1 MCPAIHINSRSWL
14 RSSSTREPSDP
25 PLRVVSPLVH
35 YSLSPPIAEAGRD
48 DGGCSGAK
56 RRLVTRRTVRKKID
70 EKTIASGGRNTDV
83 GSLNLRNA
91 GDVGPLGAGL
101 HRQHAHL
108 DVESAIETGTR
119 HFYEYSRTEYDSRRP
134 VFTPNA
140 GRPRRRRRTSEDVRT
155 AAASQFSI
163 DSTVVHTRQQRGRCF
178 TTVMI
183 LPQVHLRKPCYDFY
197 FL

>member
-1 MCPAIHINSRSWL
+1 MRSRYRCSMCPAIHINSRSWL

-25 PLRVVSPLVH
+25 PLRVVSPFFTT
-35 YSLSPPIAEAGRD
+35 LSADRGSRPRR
-48 DGGCSGAK
+48 
-56 RRLVTRRTVRKKID
+56 RRLLRRETAARGTSYSTQTKTD

-91 GDVGPLGAGL
+91 GDVGPLGARL

-119 HFYEYSRTEYDSRRP
+119 HFYEYSRTTEYDSRRP

-140 GRPRRRRRTSEDVRT
+140 GRPRRRRRTPEDVRT
-155 AAASQFSI
+155 AAAASQFSDRRYVSI
-163 DSTVVHTRQQRGRCF
+163 AR
-178 TTVMI
+178 
-183 LPQVHLRKPCYDFY
+183 
-197 FL
+197 